1 MILGL
6 DISTTKIGVAILSD
20 PIDSPLN
27 VNGSVISKQRRELLL
42 SEYWDLDTKKY
53 PDMESKMEV
62 VMAELST
69 IRSKYNITDVYV
81 EEHIKGTR
89 HHKWNNNIRILL
101 QLAMFNALVRWAC
114 YDLLEV
120 KAIPVAASKVRAS
133 YGISFPRR
141 AKSPERK
148 KLVVQSVIENEGD
161 KFDWSFNR
169 NGVNYAT
176 GVDDRADAVVV
187 ARFGEQDI
195 KLRDDRPFLTEKLS
209 AENISNIS

>member
-6 DISTTKIGVAILSD
+6 DVSTTKIGVAILSD

-27 VNGSVISKQRRELLL
+27 VNGSVVSRQRRELLL

-53 PDMESKMEV
+53 PDLESKMEV

-69 IRSKYNITDVYV
+69 IRSEYNITDVYI
-81 EEHIKGTR
+81 EEHVKGTFHFR
-89 HHKWNNNIRILL
+89 NSNIRILL
-101 QLAMFNALVRWAC
+101 QLATFNGLVRWAC
-114 YDLLEV
+114 YDLLEI
-120 KAIPVAASKVRAS
+120 KAIPVAARKARTT
-133 YGISFPRR
+133 YGISFPRT

-148 KLVVQSVIENEGD
+148 KIVVQKVIEKEGD

-169 NGVNYAT
+169 GGKNYAT

-187 ARFGEQDI
+187 ARFGEYDI
-195 KLRDDRPFLTEKLS
+195 KVRGDKPFLTQKMS
-209 AENISNIS
+209 VENIT

>member
-6 DISTTKIGVAILSD
+6 DVSTTKVGLAILSD
-20 PIDSPLN
+20 PISSPLN
-27 VNGSVISKQRRELLL
+27 VNGSVVTRHRRELIH
-42 SEYWDLDTKKY
+42 SEYWDLNTKTY
-53 PDMESKMEV
+53 PDLESKMEV

-69 IRSKYNITDVYV
+69 LRSQYDITDVFI
-81 EEHIKGTR
+81 EEHVKGTFHAR
-89 HHKWNNNIRILL
+89 NTNIKILL
-101 QLAMFNALVRWAC
+101 QLAKFNALVSWAC
-114 YDLLEV
+114 YDMLD
-120 KAIPVAASKVRAS
+120 KRAIPVSSGKCRSS

-148 KLVVQSVIENEGD
+148 KIVIKSVIENEGD
-161 KFDWSFNR
+161 KFEWSFNR

-187 ARFGEQDI
+187 ARHGEYLL
-195 KLRDDRPFLTEKLS
+195 KTKSHKPFLTEELS